1 MYIQKSNFDVSELKK
16 GNQDTSRLVKFNLI
30 LEVILI
36 IFNLILEVIHIIF
49 VLYEF
54 MAFSPFIAIQTV
66 CLSLSF
72 LD

>member
-36 IFNLILEVIHIIF
+36 IFNLILEVILLIF
-49 VLYEF
+49 VLYVHGF
-54 MAFSPFIAIQTV
+54 LTVHSHTQCV
-66 CLSLSF
+66 CL
-72 LD
+72 